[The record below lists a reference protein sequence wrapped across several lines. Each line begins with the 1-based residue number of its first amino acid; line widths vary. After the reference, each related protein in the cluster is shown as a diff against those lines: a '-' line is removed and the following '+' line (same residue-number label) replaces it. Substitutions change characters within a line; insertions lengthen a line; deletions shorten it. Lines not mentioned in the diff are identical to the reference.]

1 MNPVAKVTIRT
12 ASVHCTFAL
21 KSPNHK
27 IDITMITAGATAP
40 RISHVNLP
48 WCENRYRSF
57 GPRLIRLRSGE
68 RTRLACHSRRLAA
81 NLLFAKNKS
90 IGGGADRKTRGRVGS
105 PIHQRPYCW
114 GAR

>member
-1 MNPVAKVTIRT
+1 MNPAATVIIMAVK
-12 ASVHCTFAL
+12 VHCTLAL

-57 GPRLIRLRSGE
+57 GPRLIKE
-68 RTRLACHSRRLAA
+68 
-81 NLLFAKNKS
+81 KS
-90 IGGGADRKTRGRVGS
+90 
-105 PIHQRPYCW
+105 
-114 GAR
+114 